1 LHPVPWSA
9 FLVTPEKITLN
20 IDRSKLMLSPVIT
33 ITELGRLYAPDYR
46 DTVNNY
52 FSEEIYDTQERNTG
66 AVSEEMMESPGT
78 AEKLD
83 LYKCS
88 GAIGLS
94 VRNSAGED
102 IACLKNFVF
111 DTRQGNI
118 AYGLVAFGGFL
129 GIGEKTAA
137 VPWAS
142 LNVQTDTAI
151 VKLDASRDTLEAC
164 VIPGN
169 NLEKLS
175 EQQFARQIHENF
187 GAQPYWE
194 VLGFVPPE
202 EKAVPMSAWQS
213 DSKRF
218 NPNTITTIEGAIESV
233 GTFTLEEG
241 VASGLKLIVKTPE
254 NEALVV
260 HGGPVQYAAQRE
272 MNFKPDM
279 HITVTGSKTTVSGE
293 TVIIACEIK
302 LGEKTLIL
310 RDRQGEPKW
319 NVTGVERKMN
329 ISQNSEVSNEEQY
342 LSNW

>member
-1 LHPVPWSA
+1 
-9 FLVTPEKITLN
+9 
-20 IDRSKLMLSPVIT
+20 
-33 ITELGRLYAPDYR
+33 
-46 DTVNNY
+46 
-52 FSEEIYDTQERNTG
+52 
-66 AVSEEMMESPGT
+66 
-78 AEKLD
+78 
-83 LYKCS
+83 
-88 GAIGLS
+88 
-94 VRNSAGED
+94 
-102 IACLKNFVF
+102 
-111 DTRQGNI
+111 
-118 AYGLVAFGGFL
+118 
-129 GIGEKTAA
+129 
-137 VPWAS
+137 
-142 LNVQTDTAI
+142 
-151 VKLDASRDTLEAC
+151 
-164 VIPGN
+164 
-169 NLEKLS
+169 
-175 EQQFARQIHENF
+175 
-187 GAQPYWE
+187 
-194 VLGFVPPE
+194 
-202 EKAVPMSAWQS
+202 MSAWQS